1 MDNKT
6 YSDND
11 NETDID
17 VFKKMEME
25 YKKVETPSMKWEG
38 VYKWYISQ
46 FSVSYLKGDNI
57 YVGDSLI
64 KADANP
70 FRKMEIIWFLMR
82 HYSNH
87 PLAPEK

>member
-6 YSDND
+6 YSDN
-11 NETDID
+11 EIDID

-64 KADANP
+64 KADVNP